1 MAGIIILIMVGSFPP
16 MKLSTRS
23 GIGIQKL
30 DGVGLMLRTIL
41 TSTVTSLIPGFF
53 TERIQKNI
61 IIMPT
66 RIGLNLRGLVV
77 LSSEISDNI
86 SDNGCSQSEVR
97 KAAHD

>member
-41 TSTVTSLIPGFF
+41 TSTVTSLILGFL
-53 TERIQKNI
+53 Q
-61 IIMPT
+61 
-66 RIGLNLRGLVV
+66 RGFKKIL
-77 LSSEISDNI
+77 
-86 SDNGCSQSEVR
+86 
-97 KAAHD
+97 